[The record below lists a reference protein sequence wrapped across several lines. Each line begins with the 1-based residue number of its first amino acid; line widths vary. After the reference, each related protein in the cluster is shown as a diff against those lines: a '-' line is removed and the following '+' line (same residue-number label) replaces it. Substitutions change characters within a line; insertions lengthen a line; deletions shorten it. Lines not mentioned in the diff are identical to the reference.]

1 MVEGL
6 TGIKTIQA
14 LVVNHEQKQ
23 FEHVSNQVR
32 NLLVKLRLL
41 SAMVEPF
48 MKANCCCARVRNV
61 HRSENQITYQS

>member
-14 LVVNHEQKQ
+14 LVVNEQKQ

-32 NLLVKLRLL
+32 NSLLNFGI

-48 MKANCCCARVRNV
+48 MKG
-61 HRSENQITYQS
+61 